1 VKDPISGTWTT
12 GANFMRLK
20 YDGRGAV
27 TGIITAGHAGNP
39 AAIKTGTFDPSTAE
53 MVLAGDARNP
63 RDGSTVTYEI
73 RGRLTEGCLVVDW
86 RFGPDTGSG
95 TLVKLTAARVLRSVF
110 TGLRHM
116 AESFVQAI
124 AVPAVRA
131 MHPRPT
137 KEQNEKLMLERG
149 ENPATFEIREA
160 RKEEID
166 ELAQL
171 HVVTWAATYPEV
183 LRPPTFA
190 IRSWQWR
197 EAFEKRDGKWFCYVV
212 VNAQGKLVG
221 FAKGVR
227 ESDGR
232 GDLNKIYL
240 LWDYHRMG
248 LGRRMLGKV
257 TRRFMSM
264 GVTTMIVRAEAN
276 NPSCR
281 FYEATGGVNVLDDK
295 GKPELGN
302 YVWRD
307 LAALSAQCPD

>member
-20 YDGRGAV
+20 YDGRSAV
-27 TGIITAGHAGNP
+27 TGIITAGHIGNP
-39 AAIKTGTFDPSTAE
+39 TAIKTGTFDPTTSE
-53 MVLAGDARNP
+53 MVIAGDARSP

-73 RGRLTEGCLVVDW
+73 RGRLTEGNLVVDW
-86 RFGPDTGSG
+86 RFGTDTGSG
-95 TLVKLTAARVLRSVF
+95 TLVKVTAARVLRGVF
-110 TGLRHM
+110 HGLRNI
-116 AESFVQAI
+116 AESVVQAI
-124 AVPAVRA
+124 IVPAVRA
-131 MHPRPT
+131 ANPRPT

-149 ENPATFEIREA
+149 ETPATFEIREV
-160 RKEEID
+160 RPDEVD
-166 ELAQL
+166 ELARL

-197 EAFEKRDGKWFCYVV
+197 EAFEKNDGSWFCYVV

-227 ESDGR
+227 ESETT

-248 LGRRMLGKV
+248 LGRRLLGHV
-257 TRRFMSM
+257 TRRFISM
-264 GVTTMIVRAEAN
+264 GMTTMIVRAEAN

-281 FYEATGGVNVLDDK
+281 FYEATGGVNVVNDR
-295 GKPELGN
+295 GETEYGN

-307 LAALSAQCPD
+307 LAGLSAHCPD